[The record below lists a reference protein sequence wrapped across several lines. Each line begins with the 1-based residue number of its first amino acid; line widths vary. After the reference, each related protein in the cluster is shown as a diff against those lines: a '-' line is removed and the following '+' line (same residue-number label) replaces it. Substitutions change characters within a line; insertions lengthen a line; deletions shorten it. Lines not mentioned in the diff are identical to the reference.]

1 MQPTVLLTLGRL
13 PKALTLARMLNGAGW
28 RVIVAEPFR
37 WHIARASRAV
47 ARSYRITAPNTDPE
61 TYRRE
66 LLDIIRKERVQL
78 VIPVSEEI
86 LHVAPLHGHLPRGV
100 TLVAPSVAVLAEL
113 HDKYRFAL
121 AARASSLAAPESAT
135 ADSDTALALARSG
148 PTVMKPRRGCSGQGV
163 VHNSAGTVPSH
174 HSEDWLVQRRIE
186 GETVC
191 SLSFVRE
198 GSPVFTVC
206 YRGIAFAGSV
216 AVAFERID
224 ADAALR
230 DWVATFCRGR
240 DVEGFLA
247 FDFIVDGRG
256 IPWAIECNPRL
267 TSGIHFLD
275 PAAVAEMLTEGYT
288 LAPAFVRAAP
298 RRWQWFYSTL
308 TEVYANLFRPRR
320 MLACA
325 SALLRCRDTVMAW
338 RDPLPF
344 LLMTPLSWEI
354 LWPAIRE
361 GISLGEAT
369 QRDIAWLWHEPVTG
383 GSHGI

>member
-13 PKALTLARMLNGAGW
+13 PKALTLARMLNSAGW

-47 ARSYRITAPNTDPE
+47 ARSYRVTAPNTDPE
-61 TYRRE
+61 SYRRE
-66 LLDIIRKERVQL
+66 LLDIVRRERVRL

-86 LHVAPLHGHLPRGV
+86 LHVAGLHGQLPSGV
-100 TLVAPSVAVLAEL
+100 TLVAPSVATLAEL
-113 HDKYRFAL
+113 HDKYRFAT
-121 AARASSLAAPESAT
+121 AARTSSLAAPESAT
-135 ADSDTALALARSG
+135 ADSDAALALAVSG
-148 PTVMKPRRGCSGQGV
+148 PTINKPRRGCSGQGILR
-163 VHNSAGTVPSH
+163 NAAGAIPANR
-174 HSEDWLVQRRIE
+174 SEDWLVQRLVD

-191 SLSFVRE
+191 SLSFVRD
-198 GSPVFTVC
+198 GKPIFTVC

-224 ADAALR
+224 ADERLR
-230 DWVATFCRGR
+230 DWVTGFCRGR
-240 DVEGFLA
+240 DIEGFVA
-247 FDFIVDGRG
+247 FDFIVDSGG

-275 PAAVAEMLTEGYT
+275 PTAVAELLTEGYT
-288 LAPAFVRAAP
+288 LQPDFLRATP

-308 TEVYANLFRPRR
+308 TEVYANLLRPRR

-325 SALLRCRDTVMAW
+325 SALLRCRDTVMDW

-383 GSHGI
+383 GSHGR